1 MTWAFF
7 RNSNGKLECDL
18 YAFARG
24 QGIISEHATR
34 QEAVAAKLL
43 YEAKAEEEERLPA
56 TQRALFGEK

>member
-1 MTWAFF
+1 MSGALF